1 MLVEP
6 VATST
11 WCPYR
16 KTTTTTLQR
25 LLVISSG
32 ATEPIAK
39 QVMYVYM
46 YYVNH
51 EASRSGLSETQITSR
66 WLTSS
71 GATEPNAI
79 YGAKTI

>member
-1 MLVEP
+1 MSNKP
-6 VATST
+6 M
-11 WCPYR
+11 
-16 KTTTTTLQR
+16 KITTYIHIHPNASTLQR

-66 WLTSS
+66 WLAST
-71 GATEPNAI
+71 GATKPNAI